1 MLSHFA
7 LLSHVSA
14 SSVGLCSLLMS
25 LLIYRRCRARSIRCF
40 LVARAVLAVYA
51 EALAFYGKEI
61 VGGRAPPSS

>member
-1 MLSHFA
+1 
-7 LLSHVSA
+7 
-14 SSVGLCSLLMS
+14 MS